1 MVISS
6 GELGTEVEDIDRNLT
21 KYLQYATIWG
31 ALVLIDEAEVFLEE
45 RLSGASADRLKQNSL
60 VAGWSSIAYL

>member
-6 GELGTEVEDIDRNLT
+6 GELGTEVSDIDRNLT

-31 ALVLIDEAEVFLEE
+31 AIVLIDEADVFLEE
-45 RLSGASADRLKQNSL
+45 RMSGASADRLEQNSL
-60 VAGWSSIAYL
+60 VAGW